1 MILNRRNRQLSL
13 RKASIMLRLMPK
25 SIAATLNA
33 FVPDD
38 ETFSTRIELL
48 RRAVVADKRISQRDD
63 LSAIGRVGQ
72 NFLVARH
79 ARVKDNFAFGR
90 RVGAAE
96 KLPAKGRA
104 VFENQFAFHVF
115 TY

>member
-1 MILNRRNRQLSL
+1 
-13 RKASIMLRLMPK
+13 MLRLMPK

-63 LSAIGRVGQ
+63 LSAIGRVSQ
-72 NFLVARH
+72 NFLIARH
-79 ARVKDNFAFGR
+79 ARVKDDFAFCCVR
-90 RVGAAE
+90 ATE
-96 KLPAKGRA
+96 ELLAKGRA
-104 VFENQFAFHVF
+104 VFENQFAFQSFHLPQPAS
-115 TY
+115 